1 MIGLFCFSSILC
13 GCKEAEST
21 PVTEYLFTNYYA
33 PIEKSAM
40 LSEDLC
46 VSQNDISLIEYVE
59 DQNVNAAALF
69 DVANKQVLYAYSIH
83 DRVYPASITK
93 IMTALLALENG
104 DLSSEV
110 TISKNAAASSFSMY
124 AQVCGLEE
132 GDIWTLEDLLNALLL
147 YSGNDTAVAIAEHIA
162 GSEEAFVQMMNER
175 AESLMAYN
183 THFCNP
189 HGLHDD
195 DHYTTA
201 YDIYLI
207 FQECIKNKTFVDII
221 NQEDWTVSFQRNGV
235 QKEATFKATNWYAQG
250 VVTKPENVQIL
261 GGKTGTTD
269 EGGYCLVLLDRDA
282 DEKDYISIVMG
293 APVKSDLYADMTA
306 LIKSIPSK

>member
-1 MIGLFCFSSILC
+1 MR
-13 GCKEAEST
+13 ST
-21 PVTEYLFTNYYA
+21 N
-33 PIEKSAM
+33 
-40 LSEDLC
+40 
-46 VSQNDISLIEYVE
+46 
-59 DQNVNAAALF
+59 
-69 DVANKQVLYAYSIH
+69 
-83 DRVYPASITK
+83 
-93 IMTALLALENG
+93 TA
-104 DLSSEV
+104 
-110 TISKNAAASSFSMY
+110 
-124 AQVCGLEE
+124 
-132 GDIWTLEDLLNALLL
+132 
-147 YSGNDTAVAIAEHIA
+147 AVAIAEHIA